1 MKISIVAPAYNEE
14 ENVLP
19 FYEKMKTVLDGITKE
34 WEIVCVD
41 DGSQD
46 KTLEMLTR
54 LHLDDN
60 RLKVINLS
68 RNFGKEAALT
78 AGLDHASGDAIIPI
92 DIDLQDPP
100 ELIPEMIQLWQQGY
114 EVVYATR
121 TEREGE
127 TFLKKSTASYFYRF
141 INRLSNIEIPK
152 NTGDFRLMDRKVLDA
167 LKELRETHRFMKGLF
182 SWVGFKQTSLPYVR
196 KERFAGT
203 TKWNYFKLI
212 ELAIEGITSF
222 SIKPLQVATMLG
234 LLVSLLAFFYGVIII
249 GKTVVFGADL
259 PGYPSIMVTMLFLG
273 GVQLI
278 TIGVIGEYI
287 GRIYHEVKQRP
298 IYLIAETHG
307 ITQ

>member
-19 FYEKMKTVLDGITKE
+19 FYEKMKAVLDDITKD
-34 WEIVCVD
+34 WEIVCVN
-41 DGSQD
+41 DGSKD
-46 KTLEMLTR
+46 KTLELLTR

-60 RLKVINLS
+60 RLKIINLS

-100 ELIPEMIQLWQQGY
+100 EMIPDMIQLWQQGY

-127 TFLKKSTASYFYRF
+127 TFLKKSTAAYFYRF
-141 INRLSNIEIPK
+141 INRLSNIDIPK

-196 KERFAGT
+196 KERYAGT

-234 LLVSLLAFFYGVIII
+234 LLVSFFAFCYGVVII
-249 GKTVVFGADL
+249 GKTMVFGADL

-298 IYLIAETHG
+298 IYLVAEKYG
-307 ITQ
+307 L

>member
-19 FYEKMKTVLDGITKE
+19 FYEKMKAVLDGITKE